1 MDRLN
6 EVMDAVAKVDS
17 VKMRELAGYYSDE
30 AAVVQD
36 DNLVKMAMLTY
47 CLHKTFIKVHMREKT
62 QGLVESTLKNLNAGK
77 IDQVLTDLDELDRK
91 EGLFEGGL
99 LGKSRIKIASRLY
112 SHGISAAQSAS
123 MTGCVVSDL
132 LDYIGETKG
141 YQHKEAKTV
150 VQRLNIARG
159 IFK

>member
-1 MDRLN
+1 
-6 EVMDAVAKVDS
+6 
-17 VKMRELAGYYSDE
+17 
-30 AAVVQD
+30 
-36 DNLVKMAMLTY
+36 
-47 CLHKTFIKVHMREKT
+47 
-62 QGLVESTLKNLNAGK
+62 
-77 IDQVLTDLDELDRK
+77 
-91 EGLFEGGL
+91 
-99 LGKSRIKIASRLY
+99 
-112 SHGISAAQSAS
+112 